1 MTLVPD
7 TVRQLSFGADPQT
20 LYWYFDKLE
29 DSTEISDYVICE
41 LRLTGPAQGGPVFS
55 SVTICPIP
63 ALFRPC

>member
-7 TVRQLSFGADPQT
+7 TVRQLPFGADPQA
-20 LYWYFDKLE
+20 LYGYFDKLE
-29 DSTEISDYVICE
+29 DGTEISDYVICE

-55 SVTICPIP
+55 SGTICPIP